1 MNMGWLSSYIHVCT
15 YSKISLKFVQVENP
29 GRSEGGSRLRQSS
42 IIFEFASASSARTCM
57 AICMINI
64 RPSLR
69 PVRSDLLDIL
79 IERRN
84 LTSCGRPNQ
93 QHEVFFCNRCRRA
106 PGGAAAPSHPTWD
119 CGSDGLIACRR
130 TCGTSPSNPV
140 VGDRNGRRRPAK
152 SSADTEA
159 AHETAT
165 NLADRRRLS
174 AVRREGAGLSAG
186 TMRRRL

>member
-1 MNMGWLSSYIHVCT
+1 MVIFLHTCMH
-15 YSKISLKFVQVENP
+15 
-29 GRSEGGSRLRQSS
+29 
-42 IIFEFASASSARTCM
+42 IFEDITKICASRKPWKVGGRFALAPKLDHFRILGISSARTCM

-84 LTSCGRPNQ
+84 LTSCGRPN

>member
-1 MNMGWLSSYIHVCT
+1 M
-15 YSKISLKFVQVENP
+15 QVKNP
-29 GRSEGGSRLRQSS
+29 ERSEGGSRLRQSS
-42 IIFEFASASSARTCM
+42 FFEFSAFHRHAVHV
-57 AICMINI
+57 

-69 PVRSDLLDIL
+69 PVRSDLLVDIL

-84 LTSCGRPNQ
+84 LTSCGRPNH

-119 CGSDGLIACRR
+119 CDSDGLIACRR

-140 VGDRNGRRRPAK
+140 VGDRNGRRWPWRRRPAK
-152 SSADTEA
+152 SSADAEA

-165 NLADRRRLS
+165 NSADRWRLS

>member
-1 MNMGWLSSYIHVCT
+1 MVIFLDTCMH
-15 YSKISLKFVQVENP
+15 
-29 GRSEGGSRLRQSS
+29 
-42 IIFEFASASSARTCM
+42 IFEDITKICASRKPWKVGGRFALAPKLDHFRILGISSARTCM

-130 TCGTSPSNPV
+130 PLRSPTTGFDGEVPQV
-140 VGDRNGRRRPAK
+140 RRRPAK